1 MSMKLILFDIDGT
14 LIWPN
19 GAGRAAMNRALIEVF
34 GTSGPATSM
43 SMAGKID
50 WQIIT
55 ELLIAA
61 GFDRRLIEARRT
73 ACFEA
78 ITRHMAQTTRERQ
91 PRVCLGVPELLVR
104 LATHPKATLGLLT
117 GNLATTAPI
126 KLRAANIDPALFR
139 VGAYGSDATNR
150 SQLVSVAIARAEAL
164 TGRKFLGKKVVI
176 VGDTPADVTCG
187 RHLGVTAVAVAT
199 GPYSL
204 DNLSAAGADHVFA
217 DLTDTDMVMQAIL

>member
-1 MSMKLILFDIDGT
+1 
-14 LIWPN
+14 
-19 GAGRAAMNRALIEVF
+19 MNRALFEVF
-34 GTSGPATSM
+34 GTSGPATSLP
-43 SMAGKID
+43 MAGKTD

-55 ELLIAA
+55 ELLLAA
-61 GFDRRLIEARRT
+61 GFDQRDIEAKRT
-73 ACFEA
+73 ACFQA

-91 PRVCLGVPELLVR
+91 PRVCPGVPELLER

-126 KLRAANIDPALFR
+126 KLRSANINPALFR

-150 SQLVSVAIARAEAL
+150 SQLVAVAIARAQAL
-164 TGRKFLGKKVVI
+164 TGRTFLGKNVVI

-187 RHLGVTAVAVAT
+187 KHLGVTAIGVAT

-204 DNLSAAGADHVFA
+204 ETLSTAGADHVFP
-217 DLTDTDMVMQAIL
+217 DLTDTATVTQAILQIS

>member
-14 LIWPN
+14 LIWSN
-19 GAGRAAMNRALIEVF
+19 GAGREAMNRALLEVL
-34 GTSGPATSM
+34 GTSGPAS
-43 SMAGKID
+43 SIPMAGKID

-61 GFDRRLIEARRT
+61 GFDRRIIEARRT

-78 ITRHMAQTTRERQ
+78 ITRHMARTTRERQ
-91 PRVCLGVPELLVR
+91 PQVCPGVPELLVR
-104 LATHPKATLGLLT
+104 LATHPQVTLGLLT

-126 KLRAANIDPALFR
+126 KLRAADINPALFR
-139 VGAYGSDATNR
+139 VGAYGSDASSR
-150 SQLVSVAIARAEAL
+150 SQLVSVAIARAQAL
-164 TGRKFLGKKVVI
+164 TGHSYLGKKVVI

-187 RHLGVTAVAVAT
+187 KHLGVTAIGVAT

-204 DNLSAAGADHVFA
+204 EALSNAGADHVFA
-217 DLTDTDMVMQAIL
+217 DLTDKDVVLQAIL